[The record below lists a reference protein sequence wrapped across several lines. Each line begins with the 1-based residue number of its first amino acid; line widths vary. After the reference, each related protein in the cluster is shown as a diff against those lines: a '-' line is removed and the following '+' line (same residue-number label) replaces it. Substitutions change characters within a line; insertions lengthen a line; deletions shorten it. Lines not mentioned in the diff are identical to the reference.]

1 MERKWYRF
9 IFAEDSDD
17 LTGGAEKTLFL
28 IWNVAAFLLSSA
40 ALCAVSLNFAIGD
53 MPLYYIYLGYFK
65 SPLIFLL
72 NWLPILFLQI
82 LLFALMRR
90 QWLAFLMCSVLTL
103 LPAFGNYFKLKF
115 RADPFTF
122 EDISSISA
130 GLKVAGDYQIAP
142 NIRIWLAIA
151 CALVGT
157 GILFFFAR
165 GKLCGRMRLVSALL
179 VLCMIWPL
187 WTKVYS
193 DGDLYYRNYM
203 SNYMWLAKDDRDS
216 FIATGFPY
224 PFLHSITR
232 SANTQPENYSE
243 KETEALFQSY
253 QSEPIP
259 ENRKVNILAI
269 QLESFCDM
277 EAAGVAGIR
286 PDLYAPLRTLQ
297 AESCSG
303 TMIANVIGGGTINTE
318 RAFVTGGYRQ
328 MDYHRAAFSYVRY
341 LTGQGYHCYATHPN
355 AGHFYT
361 RRVTDLDLGF
371 EEFYGLDDYFQEI
384 TGGEIQCDATYLPE
398 VFRMFRERIAEG
410 NGPIFAFN
418 VSWQGHGPYS
428 EETLEY
434 SDGSDWSQEDASEE
448 AFHAF
453 NNYLGLIA
461 ETQQIILEEV
471 RDVEDASEPI
481 VIIIFGD
488 HKPLFSE
495 YIYREL
501 GIINDLESEQEMK
514 NFLGTPYLIW
524 ANNAAKAL
532 LGDKF
537 QGEAPMLSPCFMMV
551 ELFDRLSWAG
561 PAYMQF
567 TREVM
572 QHIPVLCTRGVYV
585 ENGQFTRELSEQGNE
600 LVDCYADLQYYL
612 RYRPE
617 LSE

>member
-9 IFAEDSDD
+9 IFAENSDD
-17 LTGGAEKTLFL
+17 LIGGGEKTLFL
-28 IWNVAAFLLSSA
+28 VWNVAAFLLSSA

-53 MPLYYIYLGYFK
+53 MPLFYIYLGYFK

-82 LLFALMRR
+82 LLFALLRR
-90 QWLAFLMCSVLTL
+90 QWLTFLMCSILTL

-130 GLKVAGDYQIAP
+130 GLKVAGDYRIAP
-142 NIRIWLAIA
+142 NGRIWLAIA
-151 CALVGT
+151 FVIVGT
-157 GILFFFAR
+157 GILLFFVR
-165 GKLCGRMRLVSALL
+165 GKFQGRMRLISAAL
-179 VLCMIWPL
+179 VLCAIWPL
-187 WTKVYS
+187 WTGVYS

-203 SNYMWLAKDDRDS
+203 SNYMWLAKDERDS

-224 PFLHSITR
+224 PFLHSITL
-232 SANTQPENYSE
+232 SANTQPENYNE
-243 KETEALFQSY
+243 KATEALFQSY

-277 EAAGVAGIR
+277 EAAGVTGIR
-286 PDLYAPLRTLQ
+286 PDLYAPLRILQ
-297 AESCSG
+297 SESCSG

-361 RRVTDLDLGF
+361 RRITDLDLGF

-398 VFRMFRERIAEG
+398 VFRMFRERIAED

-428 EETLEY
+428 EEAFEY
-434 SDGSDWSQEDASEE
+434 SDGSDWNDEDASEE
-448 AFHAF
+448 TLHAF

-461 ETQQIILEEV
+461 ETQQILLEEV

-481 VIIIFGD
+481 VIILFGD

-495 YIYREL
+495 YVYREL
-501 GIINDLESEQEMK
+501 GIINDLKSEQEMK
-514 NFLGTPYLIW
+514 DFLGTPYLIW
-524 ANNAAKAL
+524 ENKAAKAL
-532 LGDKF
+532 LGDEF
-537 QGEAPMLSPCFMMV
+537 QGEAPMVSPCFMMV
-551 ELFDRLSWAG
+551 ELFDQLSWGG

-567 TREVM
+567 TREAM
-572 QHIPVLCTRGVYV
+572 RHIPVLCTRGVYV
-585 ENGQFTRELSEQGNE
+585 EDGVFTRELSEQGNE
-600 LVDCYADLQYYL
+600 LVSRYADLQYYL